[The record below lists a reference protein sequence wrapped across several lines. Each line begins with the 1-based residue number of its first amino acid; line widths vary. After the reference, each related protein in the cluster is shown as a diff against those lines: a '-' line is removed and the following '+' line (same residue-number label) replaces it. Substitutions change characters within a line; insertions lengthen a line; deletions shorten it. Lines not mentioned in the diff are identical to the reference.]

1 MLKNCWDTLW
11 KGGAS
16 APPFRGSK
24 FHSSVTC
31 LGESRKSS
39 RTPLRR
45 GPEVWTFGNH
55 EAAVLHQGTAFYPQM
70 TVRPARLAEV
80 RHRSRGT
87 SLEPASHTATSVG
100 IPTHVHGAHPEG
112 SQTSQANV
120 RSTRLPA
127 DVRVITS
134 KGEPRHCIDSEHKY
148 LTPVAVL
155 SRQSW
160 PRTVG
165 RGTLRGITGYLSRLV
180 DCRSLTE
187 KLTHPLQFRHTD
199 EDKSGLFCRVSRKI
213 YMPTREWCHRRI
225 ARISCLFR

>member
-1 MLKNCWDTLW
+1 MTDRSRNDAERSHRPSQGHHGGLAPQRGRQHASKSIIGFRPVTLAPGWRIHRAVCDVCVWFSSVLKNCWDTLW

-55 EAAVLHQGTAFYPQM
+55 EATVLHQGSAFYRRM

-155 SRQSW
+155 SRQS
-160 PRTVG
+160 
-165 RGTLRGITGYLSRLV
+165 
-180 DCRSLTE
+180 
-187 KLTHPLQFRHTD
+187 
-199 EDKSGLFCRVSRKI
+199 
-213 YMPTREWCHRRI
+213 
-225 ARISCLFR
+225 